1 MYICV
6 CVSEWPCVY
15 VWIRKHSL
23 TAWVW
28 LQADKPRS
36 EVGLVSLV
44 VKVDW
49 PARFYP
55 FLKINFC
62 VCSEMSSVTHLHKN
76 TMSMIML
83 VNQSKPS
90 THIHTHIIH
99 FFFLFV
105 PVMVSDT
112 VTVFKKS
119 PPIQKHYHYQ
129 TVWPHVVHG
138 GQTSGCSQQEVG
150 LNVVKWRK
158 SKHHQLPLIPFFLYI
173 YIYRSGNEW
182 DSGICLWVCTRIN
195 VSHVLH
201 CLVHLLCN

>member
-1 MYICV
+1 MDKETLTDG
-6 CVSEWPCVY
+6 VSVITSRQAEVRGGFGFFGGEGWLTCKILPVSKNKLLCLL
-15 VWIRKHSL
+15 RDELRDPLTQKHH
-23 TAWVW
+23 VHH
-28 LQADKPRS
+28 
-36 EVGLVSLV
+36 VGQ
-44 VKVDW
+44 
-49 PARFYP
+49 
-55 FLKINFC
+55 
-62 VCSEMSSVTHLHKN
+62 SVQTFDSHA
-76 TMSMIML
+76 
-83 VNQSKPS
+83 
-90 THIHTHIIH
+90 HTHYSL
-99 FFFLFV
+99 FFFPFV

-158 SKHHQLPLIPFFLYI
+158 SKHHQLPLIPFFFFFLN
-173 YIYRSGNEW
+173 IYRSGNEW

-201 CLVHLLCN
+201 CPVHLLCN